1 MCRKLHTVTVVAE
14 RDRHVKTVKSP
25 IHEYL
30 GCIDSSAHKS
40 CSLALRMLL
49 FSVDRGGNVLP
60 VH

>member
-1 MCRKLHTVTVVAE
+1 MCRKVHTVTVAAD
-14 RDRHVKTVKSP
+14 RDQQVETVKSP

-49 FSVDRGGNVLP
+49 FSDDRGGNVQP